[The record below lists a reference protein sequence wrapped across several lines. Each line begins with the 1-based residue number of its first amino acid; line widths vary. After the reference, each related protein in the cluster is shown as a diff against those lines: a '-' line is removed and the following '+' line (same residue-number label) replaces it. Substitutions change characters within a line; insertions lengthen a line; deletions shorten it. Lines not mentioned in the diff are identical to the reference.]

1 MSTASAILNLGA
13 ALVVFV
19 AAASLFLVAWARPE
33 FLEVRLRGRVLLQLA
48 ALAVAATAIVQGA
61 LPETDP
67 GTAVLAA
74 VRVGSVV
81 AIGVALP
88 SVRYRPARA
97 VLAAGT
103 LFLAGGVVAYTVDA
117 DVTGTALQGLAGL
130 GFGTAAAVGARRAIA
145 MRIATFATV
154 LLVVVVLVL
163 SAVLSVVVT
172 GNIADE
178 ALSGTEERADI
189 EAGIL
194 EQQANEAIGQSDF
207 LSEVLV
213 TSQTFRSSVS
223 SDDFAALQEA
233 IADLRSDYR
242 QVDFISVIDAAGRA
256 RVGAGIDQTDFVAL
270 SGTSVVQTALAGD
283 GAASVEVLGDDLM
296 ALGATPVS
304 LPDERGAPELVAVT
318 VTGFRLDQVFLA
330 ERLQEERGTHFSLVT
345 ADEVLAS
352 TRDPAPESVVDAA
365 GSELAGAVERSVLGG
380 GIGLSE
386 ETSVSGTDAF
396 VSVSP
401 VDRSTGEPVAALVVT
416 TESELVEETRQSLF
430 RTLFLVALIAA
441 GLAFVSAVLAGA
453 RLTAP
458 VRRLTDAARQVAAGD
473 LGVRADVEAADE
485 IGTLGASFDSMTESI
500 EQMTREIREAAA
512 QTEAIL
518 SGMAEGLV
526 ATDATGTVVALNP
539 AAEKM
544 LGRKEGSVVGKGVA
558 SVIKGDDDA
567 GTPLADR
574 LSEERE
580 APWTATAHLDR
591 RRGPL
596 AVAMSGSPIRD
607 DAGAVIGRVYV
618 MRDIQREAEVE
629 AMKSEF
635 LANIG
640 HELRT
645 PLTPIKGYA
654 EMMLSKKVPRARQEA
669 FLGAILEG
677 AERLERYVDML
688 VNFSAMEAG
697 RFELQAEELDVR
709 EVIERVGER
718 WDSRIE
724 GHRVD
729 VHSSSRVPKVVAD
742 KRLLERALHELVDNA
757 VKYSPEGGTI
767 RLDART
773 RGTGASRRVEIS
785 VADDGIGIEQSDLD
799 GIFSDFAQL
808 DGSSTRRY
816 GGLGLGLSFVHRVVT
831 AHHGTLDAESEPGEG
846 SVFTILLP
854 PATRTKPSKPSKPSQ
869 PSKPKAKQK
878 AKQKAKASKRSRTT
892 AKGGRR

>member
-1 MSTASAILNLGA
+1 MGA
-13 ALVVFV
+13 AL
-19 AAASLFLVAWARPE
+19 
-33 FLEVRLRGRVLLQLA
+33 G
-48 ALAVAATAIVQGA
+48 
-61 LPETDP
+61 
-67 GTAVLAA
+67 
-74 VRVGSVV
+74 
-81 AIGVALP
+81 

-97 VLAAGT
+97 ALAGGT
-103 LFLAGGVVAYTVDA
+103 LCLVGGVVAYAVDA
-117 DVTGTALQGLAGL
+117 DTAGTVLQGLAGL
-130 GFGTAAAVGARRAIA
+130 GFGTAAAIGARRAIA

-163 SAVLSVVVT
+163 SVVLSVVVT

-189 EAGIL
+189 ETGIL
-194 EQQANEAIGQSDF
+194 EQQSNEAIGQSDF
-207 LSEVLV
+207 LAEVLV
-213 TSQTFRSSVS
+213 TSQTFRSAVT

-270 SGTSVVQTALAGD
+270 SGTSVVQTALEGD
-283 GAASVEVLGDDLM
+283 GAASVELLGDDLM
-296 ALGATPVS
+296 AIGATPVS

-318 VTGFRLDQVFLA
+318 VTGFRLNQAFLA
-330 ERLQEERGTHFSLVT
+330 ERLQEERGTHFTLVT

-352 TRDPAPESVVDAA
+352 TRDPAPDDVVDAV

-380 GIGLSE
+380 GIALSE

-416 TESELVEETRQSLF
+416 TESELVEDTRQSLF

-441 GLAFVSAVLAGA
+441 GLAFVSAVFAGA

-458 VRRLTDAARQVAAGD
+458 VRRLTDVARQVAEGD

-544 LGRKEGSVVGKGVA
+544 LSRKEGSVVGRDVA
-558 SVIKGDDDA
+558 SVIKGDDEV
-567 GTPLADR
+567 GNSLAAR
-574 LSEERE
+574 LSEEME
-580 APWTATAHLDR
+580 APWTATARLDR

-596 AVAMSGSPIRD
+596 TVAMSGSPIRD

-635 LANIG
+635 LANIS

-654 EMMLSKKVPRARQEA
+654 EMMLSKKVPRARQQA
-669 FLGAILEG
+669 FLGTILEG

-697 RFELQAEELDVR
+697 RFELQTEELDVR

-718 WDSRIE
+718 WDSRT
-724 GHRVD
+724 GDHRVD
-729 VHSSSRVPKVVAD
+729 VQGSSRLPRVVAD
-742 KRLLERALHELVDNA
+742 ERLLERALHELVDNA

-831 AHHGTLDAESEPGEG
+831 AHQGTLDAESEPGDG
-846 SVFTILLP
+846 SVFKILLP
-854 PATRTKPSKPSKPSQ
+854 PATGTK
-869 PSKPKAKQK
+869 KAKK
-878 AKQKAKASKRSRTT
+878 AKDTKKAKKAKDTKKAKGTKKAKKASSKKSPAKKRSKSKSTT
-892 AKGGRR
+892 KTKSKQSRAEAKGGRR